1 MIFAVNICVD
11 AEYNRR
17 MKKFLTPVC
26 GILCLAVLGFNAF
39 LLFGSQEEAPETPQG
54 KTVLNLWNIDSFEGG
69 RGSRTAFL
77 KKAARGFEKRNDGL
91 YIMVASMTAEG
102 CAYEMSEGNFPD
114 MVSFGVGTEVTDN
127 LLALSSLSFAG
138 GNINGKCYAY
148 PWCRGGYVLY
158 SLAEDFSAVSCENTV
173 ISLGGSN
180 LPVLSAC
187 LNGLS
192 GEYPTEAST
201 TAYVDFINGKYR
213 YLLGT
218 QRDYFRFRTRNVK
231 TYAKAL
237 DEYNDLYQY
246 IAVCGEENGRAS
258 LDFVKYLLSEEVQS
272 ALSEIGMCAMN
283 GDYAEDE
290 LLKTIESAEAV
301 YSVSVFMSKENLKNL
316 ADIAREELLS
326 GEIKKIKNYLKTVA

>member
-1 MIFAVNICVD
+1 
-11 AEYNRR
+11 

-26 GILCLAVLGFNAF
+26 CILCSAILGLNAF
-39 LLFGSQEEAPETPQG
+39 LLFRPQAEAPETPHE

-69 RGSRTAFL
+69 KGSRTAFL
-77 KKAARGFEKRNDGL
+77 NKAARGFEKRNDEL
-91 YIMVASMTAEG
+91 YIMVTSMTAEG
-102 CAYEMSEGNFPD
+102 CAYEMSKGNLPD
-114 MVSFGVGTEVTDN
+114 MVSFGVGTQVTDN
-127 LLALSSLSFAG
+127 LLVLSSFSFAG

-148 PWCRGGYVLY
+148 PWCHGGYVLY
-158 SLAEDFSAVSCENTV
+158 SLTEDFSAVSCENTV

-192 GEYPTEAST
+192 GEYPTETST

-218 QRDYFRFRTRNVK
+218 QRDYFRFQTRNVK

-246 IAVCGEENGRAS
+246 IAVCGDENGKIC

-272 ALSEIGMCAMN
+272 ALSEIGMCAVN
-283 GDYAEDE
+283 GSYAEDE
-290 LLKTIESAEAV
+290 LLKTIEAAETV
-301 YSVSVFMSKENLKNL
+301 YSVSVFTSEENLKNL

-326 GEIKKIKNYLKTVA
+326 GEIKKIKNYLKIVA